1 MQLFESNINEIVLDM
16 SEHLF
21 NIDTDEMTREQ
32 CFTLLSDIRKRV
44 HQDGLNSNNSPI
56 GQYDS
61 SYLARRM
68 EKFNRTGDADV
79 ILSLTRQMESD
90 YIVFPVEGGNAIGFN
105 NAENLKKALINERR
119 YGVPI
124 FEPTQQEKET
134 VYDIIDKYI

>member
-1 MQLFESNINEIVLDM
+1 MLTFESNMSETLNEISQQLIG
-16 SEHLF
+16 
-21 NIDTDEMTREQ
+21 IDVDEMTREQ

-68 EKFNRTGDADV
+68 EKFNRTGDSDV

-90 YIVFPVEGGNAIGFN
+90 YIVFPIEGGNAIGFN
-105 NAENLKKALINERR
+105 NAHNLDKALWAEKR
-119 YGVPI
+119 YSVEI
-124 FEPTQQEKET
+124 FTPTQEE
-134 VYDIIDKYI
+134 VDGVMDVIDKYI